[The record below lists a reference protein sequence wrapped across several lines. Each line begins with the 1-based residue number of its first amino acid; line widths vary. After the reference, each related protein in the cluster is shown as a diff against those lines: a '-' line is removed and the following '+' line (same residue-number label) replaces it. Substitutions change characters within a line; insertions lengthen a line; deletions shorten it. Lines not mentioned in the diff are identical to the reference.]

1 MTPFFLKNIY
11 LKLFKIDDT
20 PQKIALGAGLG
31 VFAGIIPGI
40 GVLAALFLAFV
51 LRANRAGALLGAL
64 LTNTWLSF
72 VTFILAV
79 RAGSILFGID
89 WQILYQRW
97 AVFLKELRLSDLF
110 KSSVLEIILPVLAG
124 YLVVAFFSGLLVYLV
139 TFTVLKLRKKGT
151 VL

>member
-1 MTPFFLKNIY
+1 MTPIFFKNIY

-31 VFAGIIPGI
+31 VFAGITPGI
-40 GVLAALFLAFV
+40 GPLVALFLAFV
-51 LRANRAGALLGAL
+51 LRANRASALLGAL
-64 LTNTWLSF
+64 LTNTWISF

-79 RAGSILFGID
+79 RAGSVIFGID

-124 YLVVAFFSGLLVYLV
+124 YLVVAFFSGLLVYLSTLV
-139 TFTVLKLRKKGT
+139 ILKLRKK
-151 VL
+151 